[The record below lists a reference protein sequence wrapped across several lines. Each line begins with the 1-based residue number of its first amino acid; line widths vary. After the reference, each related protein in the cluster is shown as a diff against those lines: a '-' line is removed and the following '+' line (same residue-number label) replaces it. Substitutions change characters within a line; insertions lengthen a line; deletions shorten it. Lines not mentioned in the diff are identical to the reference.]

1 MASKTIG
8 RALMVSALTLAGA
21 GCGGSDESTEPA
33 EEPAAATAT
42 TDAPDV
48 ASTQPAATAPPAT
61 ASPETAPAETASVE
75 TAPPAE
81 TTPVGSTPATTD
93 PVTSVP
99 APSGA
104 GIAVVDVGGDR
115 YEFRVTQCLRDR
127 PSAFGDTTID
137 MTLDGVPVD
146 TPQELIDP
154 LIGEIDPDIDL
165 FPLVEPVAA
174 YGPLLSVS
182 RFDGGGDYVVVYDLD
197 VVEITSDPDPL
208 SPDSRFLDVPDGEAG
223 ITISGATTADG
234 APLMVSATCP

>member
-8 RALMVSALTLAGA
+8 RALMLSALVVAGA
-21 GCGGSDESTEPA
+21 GCGGSDEPA
-33 EEPAAATAT
+33 EEPAASTAT

-48 ASTQPAATAPPAT
+48 ASTQAAATAP
-61 ASPETAPAETASVE
+61 PETAPAETTTAE
-75 TAPPAE
+75 TTPAETTPAE
-81 TTPVGSTPATTD
+81 TTPVETTPATTD

-104 GIAVVDVGGDR
+104 GTAVVDVGGDR
-115 YEFRVTQCLRDR
+115 YEFRVTQCLRNR

-137 MTLDGVPVD
+137 MTLDAVPVD
-146 TPQELIDP
+146 APQELIDP
-154 LIGEIDPDIDL
+154 LLGEIDPDVDL
-165 FPLVEPVAA
+165 IPLVEPVAG

-197 VVEITSDPDPL
+197 TLEITSDPDPL

-234 APLMVSATCP
+234 APLTVSATCP